1 VADPDAGS
9 DADWVA
15 RARAG
20 NDAARTV
27 LVRRHHAGCLRFARH
42 LLGDAADAEDAVQ
55 DTFIRAFA
63 ALRRYDER
71 DAFRAWLFG
80 ILVNRC
86 RTLAARRSGRR
97 RRFVSDGLAR
107 VDAVVPGPAGALDA
121 QRNLVRA
128 LGGLDLAHR
137 EAFLLRVCEEM
148 EYDEMARL
156 TGIAAPALRMRVK
169 RARDHVRA
177 HWIEVPDGS

>member
-1 VADPDAGS
+1 VAEPAGGSDAEWVAGARAGS
-9 DADWVA
+9 DA
-15 RARAG
+15 
-20 NDAARTV
+20 ARTA

-42 LLGDAADAEDAVQ
+42 LLGDDADADDAVQ
-55 DTFIRAFA
+55 ETFIRAFA
-63 ALRRYDER
+63 ALGRYDER

-86 RTLAARRSGRR
+86 RTLAARRSSRR
-97 RRFVSDGLAR
+97 RWLVAERDAR
-107 VDAVVPGPAGALDA
+107 RDAPVPGHAAALDA

-128 LGGLDLAHR
+128 LAGLDLPHR

-156 TGIAAPALRMRVK
+156 TGVAASALRMRVK

-177 HWIEVPDGS
+177 NWGEVANGF